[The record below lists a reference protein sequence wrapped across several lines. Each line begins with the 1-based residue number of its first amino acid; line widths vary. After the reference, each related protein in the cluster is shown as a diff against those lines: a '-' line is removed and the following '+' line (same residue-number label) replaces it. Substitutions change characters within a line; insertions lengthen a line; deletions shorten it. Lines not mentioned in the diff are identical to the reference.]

1 MATRTTLL
9 ALFLGLIS
17 PSVFALPDWIWIDS
31 PETTQEVVF
40 HHAFDVEPARLE
52 SAHLRLVADFATV
65 KLTINGRQKGIAEAF
80 GPVLKLDVLPV
91 LLSGTNEIRLMGK
104 PVGDAPAVALQLELI
119 DRQGRKR
126 AIATSPQWQN
136 TTPGVSMITTGDL
149 GLEKWWT
156 LPPLVIGEIDDY
168 TQWKRATNLGEATD
182 PGTFQLLPNYR
193 VELLHSAG
201 KNEGSWVSMAFD
213 PEGRLT
219 IAREDKG
226 LIRFTLSEDF
236 REVLRIETINDDL
249 KECRGLLY
257 AHGSLY
263 VNANNS
269 KALYRL
275 HDTGGD
281 GVLDHKKL
289 LHASKGGVGHG
300 RNDLAL
306 GADQKIYAIHGD
318 SVHLPESIPDR
329 TSPLRRKYNPF
340 LQNEGHVIRMNPDGT
355 NREIFCGGLRNPY
368 GIDFNTDGEA
378 FTYDADAEFDMGTP
392 WYRPT
397 QVKHLTSGADFGWRA
412 VTGSWPPY
420 FPDHPDNTQAA
431 IDIGKGSPTGVKFG
445 TRSHF
450 PVDYQRALYLLD
462 WTYGRILAAH
472 LIPRGSSY
480 IGATEVF
487 LRGQP
492 LNVTD
497 LDFGPDGAMYFI
509 TGGRKTQSGLYRVS
523 YTGPTDRSRKLSAQ
537 EKHRKR
543 LTHEYRLQR
552 RLAESFHRKAQYSRS
567 KSLHDPRIQQAWRI
581 ASEHNPDQ
589 LARLISK
596 SIKKNATAKTETNLE
611 QLTAMTNAATSEQLF
626 SLMGLNDPAAQEG
639 ILFDYKHWDNLPHSK
654 QLQFIDLIARSMERH
669 QFPAAGRD
677 LVLATLNPHFPNDSS
692 AVNKAL
698 APILIKL
705 TPQTAVPQ
713 TIELLDGDIEQQ
725 EGLFYLYHLR
735 HAKAGWT
742 TDLRRTFFRILG
754 TYETFL
760 GGRGL
765 PLAFKN
771 IRREAME
778 TLTAK
783 EKKQYAEF
791 ISQTPVLPAM
801 PDLTGRDQV
810 RQWKAS
816 DFEGKLGFNAS
827 ERNLY
832 NGRRMFATAFCSR
845 CHRYGQEGYPIG
857 PDLTR
862 VASRFSR
869 KSLLDEILL
878 PSKTI
883 AENYRTVLLNLKD
896 GRQLAGQII
905 PNLDYRT
912 PNLQLAEDPLH
923 PDKITRIEK
932 YHIINQEYST
942 VSLMP
947 PGLLNLLRQEE
958 ILDLIAWLEQGVKTG
973 EALKAEGK

>member
-1 MATRTTLL
+1 MATRATVL
-9 ALFLGLIS
+9 ALFLGLIT
-17 PSVFALPDWIWIDS
+17 PSIFALPDWIWIDS
-31 PETTQEVVF
+31 PTTTQEVVF
-40 HHAFDVEPARLE
+40 HHGFDVQPAGLQ
-52 SAHLRLVADFATV
+52 SAHLRLAADFATV
-65 KLTINGRQKGIAEAF
+65 KLTVNGRQTAIAEAF
-80 GPVLKLDVLPV
+80 GPVLKLDVLPL

-104 PVGDAPAVALQLELI
+104 SVGDAPAVALQLDLI
-119 DRQGRKR
+119 GRQGRKR
-126 AIATSPQWQN
+126 AVATSSQWQT
-136 TTPGVSMITTGDL
+136 TTPGVRMIATGDL
-149 GLEKWWT
+149 GLEKWWM

-168 TQWKRATNLGEATD
+168 TQWKRAKNLGEATD
-182 PGTFQLLPNYR
+182 PGTFQLLPGYR
-193 VELLHSAG
+193 AELLRSAG

-226 LIRFTLSEDF
+226 LTRFTFSRDF
-236 REVLRIETINDDL
+236 RKVLKAETINDDL
-249 KECRGLLY
+249 MECRGLLY

-275 HDTGGD
+275 RDTDGD
-281 GVLDHKKL
+281 SVLDHKKL

-300 RNDLAL
+300 RNDLAM

-318 SVHLPESIPDR
+318 SVHLPASVPDR

-340 LQNEGHVIRMNPDGT
+340 RENEGHVIRMNPDGS

-492 LNVTD
+492 LNATD

-523 YTGPTDRSRKLSAQ
+523 YTGPTMRSRKLSAQ
-537 EKHRKR
+537 EKHRNR
-543 LTHEYRLQR
+543 LTHEYRQQR
-552 RLAESFHRKAQYSRS
+552 KLAESFHRKAQYSRTNG
-567 KSLHDPRIQQAWRI
+567 LHDPRIRQAWRI

-589 LARLISK
+589 LARLISNSRK
-596 SIKKNATAKTETNLE
+596 ENATAKAETNLE
-611 QLTAMTNAATSEQLF
+611 QLTAIANAATSEQLF
-626 SLMGLNDPAAQEG
+626 SLLGLDDPAAKKG
-639 ILFDYKHWDNLPHSK
+639 ILFEYKHWDKLPLSR
-654 QLQFIDLIARSMERH
+654 QLAFIDLIRRSMERH

-677 LVLATLNPHFPNDSS
+677 LVLATLNPHFPHNSP
-692 AVNKAL
+692 AINRAL
-698 APILIKL
+698 APLLIEL
-705 TPQTAVPQ
+705 TPHTAVPQ
-713 TIELLDGDIEQQ
+713 TIALLDGDIEQQ
-725 EGLFYLYHLR
+725 DGLFYLYHLR
-735 HAKAGWT
+735 HTKAGWT

-771 IRREAME
+771 IRREALE

-791 ISQTPVLPAM
+791 ISQPPVLPPM
-801 PDLTGRDQV
+801 PDLTGRGQV
-810 RQWKAS
+810 RQWKGS

-827 ERNLY
+827 RRNLA

-845 CHRYGQEGYPIG
+845 CHRYGEEGYPIG

-869 KSLLDEILL
+869 EALLDEILL
-878 PSKTI
+878 PSRTI
-883 AENYRTVLLNLKD
+883 AENYRIVLLNLKD

-905 PNLDYRT
+905 PNLDYRA

-923 PDKITRIEK
+923 PDKITRIPK
-932 YHIINQEYST
+932 HHIINQEYST

-947 PGLLNLLRQEE
+947 PGMLNILNQEE
-958 ILDLIAWLEQGVKTG
+958 ILDLLAWLEQGAKMS
-973 EALKAEGK
+973 E